1 MAEKID
7 DISIEY
13 RDPATNQTLVQ
24 QLAAVP
30 LTRGAWT
37 TIMFKY
43 RERTSP
49 EADFGAIKYRVGR
62 YRKRNGQFQ
71 QQSKFNISSVDQA
84 KLVVEILN
92 QWIAE
97 DQDAPASEPA

>member
-13 RDPATNQTLVQ
+13 RDPASNQVLVQ
-24 QLAAVP
+24 QFAAIP

-43 RERTSP
+43 RERTSV
-49 EADFGAIKYRVGR
+49 EADFGPIKYRVGR

-84 KLVVEILN
+84 KALVEILN
-92 QWIAE
+92 TWIEE
-97 DQDAPASEPA
+97 DQDADKSSPA